1 MLISFGILNKKLL
14 IPFIFPL
21 FIKLRRFIRDEEYK
35 ILKNPFFK
43 IFNTFLSFTI
53 CGLIYLIVLYRLKKE
68 KEDEN
73 EKYTIN
79 KINDSNNA
87 VLIVQ
92 KSFKEDKDII
102 SLNLKD
108 DDNDNNL
115 LQEEEKKFKK
125 NEYKQKLYF
134 MMLLSLLQ
142 LIPLCIKDIWI
153 KSIYINLDYRQT
165 IAVFFELILLIL
177 FSIIFLNSQIYKH
190 QVFSLLIIILCLFIF
205 FAGTIIANNDNI
217 TCVLKHICYFLS
229 TQFFFCLNNVLGKKY
244 LNLYF
249 DNIYLFMSKMGFFG
263 LIPMLLNDIFVELFF
278 NDSDAKYHGIIIYF
292 RLLFKTPKYIY
303 LFLLDLLFGAFY
315 QIGLWLTIYYFSPLH
330 FIILE
335 VMGEFVETTFNI
347 IKPEWQDKE
356 KYKKGLV
363 ILYYIF
369 YPLVIF
375 SVLTFNEI
383 IILNFCELD
392 YNTKKGIMLR
402 QKIDCA
408 YNSSENT
415 RESDGIQN
423 SLMSDEKSDE
433 DNGIFY

>member
-1 MLISFGILNKKLL
+1 MCFEAYLL
-14 IPFIFPL
+14 FFI
-21 FIKLRRFIRDEEYK
+21 Y
-35 ILKNPFFK
+35 
-43 IFNTFLSFTI
+43 
-53 CGLIYLIVLYRLKKE
+53 
-68 KEDEN
+68 
-73 EKYTIN
+73 
-79 KINDSNNA
+79 
-87 VLIVQ
+87 
-92 KSFKEDKDII
+92 
-102 SLNLKD
+102 
-108 DDNDNNL
+108 
-115 LQEEEKKFKK
+115 
-125 NEYKQKLYF
+125 
-134 MMLLSLLQ
+134 
-142 LIPLCIKDIWI
+142 
-153 KSIYINLDYRQT
+153 SI
-165 IAVFFELILLIL
+165 
-177 FSIIFLNSQIYKH
+177 
-190 QVFSLLIIILCLFIF
+190 
-205 FAGTIIANNDNI
+205 
-217 TCVLKHICYFLS
+217 
-229 TQFFFCLNNVLGKKY
+229 FFCLNNVLGKKY

-383 IILNFCELD
+383 IILKFCQLD
-392 YNTKKGIMLR
+392 YNTKKGIMSR
-402 QKIDCA
+402 QKIDSA